1 MLVLFLRHVVVYML
15 WCPSLEKMLLFIW
28 NSLLEQM
35 VSFSNIFFIN
45 LYNVISILLSYVCFS
60 QIYVLH
66 VGLLVINFSGISLR
80 LTNANWML
88 RKSLIKSVT
97 RMILEP
103 NYYDV
108 TPTLSDTLMYQ
119 IERTTQTYRDFF
131 FNYRALRSLLL
142 ETYPQFKVQLFNTKH
157 KTFVSV
163 KCYKTNNLVIFRGG
177 FPSLF

>member
-1 MLVLFLRHVVVYML
+1 MFG
-15 WCPSLEKMLLFIW
+15 
-28 NSLLEQM
+28 
-35 VSFSNIFFIN
+35 
-45 LYNVISILLSYVCFS
+45 FS

-119 IERTTQTYRDFF
+119 IERTTQTYTDFF
-131 FNYRALRSLLL
+131 FN
-142 ETYPQFKVQLFNTKH
+142 
-157 KTFVSV
+157 
-163 KCYKTNNLVIFRGG
+163 
-177 FPSLF
+177 